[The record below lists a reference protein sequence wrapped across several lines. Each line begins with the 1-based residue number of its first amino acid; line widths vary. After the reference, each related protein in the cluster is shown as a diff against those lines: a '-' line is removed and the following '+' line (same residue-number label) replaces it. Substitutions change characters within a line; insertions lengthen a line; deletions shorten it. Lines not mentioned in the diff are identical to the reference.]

1 VQAPRFRIA
10 LVMLIIAIAALNF
23 GAIRAI
29 SDPERSSLFLL
40 CLVVLPMAN
49 ILAGGL
55 LLAILRPRSRPFLR
69 GFELFGV
76 MAIVLVVNGIR
87 LNESLLLS
95 YINLSIAIDVAI
107 FGPPSPTG
115 PNGLSFCI
123 LSLWASWPQLVFAVI
138 GGFLFRRFGAA
149 VGPD

>member
-1 VQAPRFRIA
+1 
-10 LVMLIIAIAALNF
+10 MLIIAIAALNF
-23 GAIRAI
+23 GAIRAV
-29 SDPERSSLFLL
+29 SNPGSLFLL
-40 CLVVLPMAN
+40 CLIVLPMAN

-76 MAIVLVVNGIR
+76 MAIALVVAGVI
-87 LNESLLLS
+87 LNETMLLS
-95 YINLSIAIDVAI
+95 YINLSIAIEVAM

-123 LSLWASWPQLVFAVI
+123 LSLWASWPQLVFAVM
-138 GGFLFRRFGAA
+138 GGFLFRRFRAT